1 MLGHIF
7 SSPLKYTLVHCITNY
22 VTVNDCANILLA
34 AVGSPIMSDDMKEVQ
49 EITSLCGGLAVKH
62 RDAQPADDS
71 PCFWPA
77 KRQQPV

>member
-1 MLGHIF
+1 
-7 SSPLKYTLVHCITNY
+7 
-22 VTVNDCANILLA
+22 
-34 AVGSPIMSDDMKEVQ
+34 VGSPIMSDDMKEVQ